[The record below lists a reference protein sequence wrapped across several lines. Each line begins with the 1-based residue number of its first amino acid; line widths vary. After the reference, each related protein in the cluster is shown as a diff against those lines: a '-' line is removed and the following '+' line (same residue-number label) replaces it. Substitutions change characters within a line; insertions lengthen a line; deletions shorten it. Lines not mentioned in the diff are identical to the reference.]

1 MTIYFLNKYLLHSGI
16 LDISLVNKGLINAQR
31 ATEESNEILRKKL
44 KTSQQK
50 CRRLQRKVTFLSL
63 LIKHLQNKRLSQNNI
78 KS

>member
-1 MTIYFLNKYLLHSGI
+1 LLHSGI
-16 LDISLVNKGLINAQR
+16 LDISLVNKRLVDAQY
-31 ATEESNEILRKKL
+31 AMEESNEILRKKL